1 MLILVFSQLDGYELN
16 FFLLICCSFDQ
27 GCIKGSSCSFPH
39 DCDSF
44 ISSSVTSKINPE
56 ELPWRTDI
64 GWTKLLTRGEND
76 DILVVNDKNLKFS
89 RELRKIV
96 ASTPD
101 LHSAE
106 HNSVANNLSIVLNV
120 ADPSHLTIGGEHELP
135 VPWTKLQRIILLDDY
150 GSGEAINHQLL
161 QKFFEYIAIKILLE
175 TLSGL
180 QVIVIMNNTKF
191 VKIQVRHLLSSIT
204 NLKFDS
210 HTLQ

>member
-1 MLILVFSQLDGYELN
+1 M
-16 FFLLICCSFDQ
+16 
-27 GCIKGSSCSFPH
+27 
-39 DCDSF
+39 
-44 ISSSVTSKINPE
+44 ISSSVASEINPE
-56 ELPWRTDI
+56 ELPWRADI
-64 GWTKLLTRGEND
+64 GWTKLLTGGENGH
-76 DILVVNDKNLKFS
+76 ILAVNDKNLKFS

-96 ASTPD
+96 ARTPD

-120 ADPSHLTIGGEHELP
+120 PDPSHLTIGGEHELP

-150 GSGEAINHQLL
+150 GSGEAISHQLL
-161 QKFFEYIAIKILLE
+161 QKFFEYIAIKILPE

-204 NLKFDS
+204 NPKFDS
-210 HTLQ
+210 HT